1 MFKNAPFRLTV
12 LICCAKVRT
21 LLRKEMQ
28 SMFGRSFQ
36 ASHRQDSAEARF
48 ESASCCASFFA
59 ALLLLID
66 TVIAVSIFVS
76 ADIVALLF
84 AVLVFVLSLRVLIKM
99 FAAKRSKPLAA

>member
-1 MFKNAPFRLTV
+1 
-12 LICCAKVRT
+12 
-21 LLRKEMQ
+21 
-28 SMFGRSFQ
+28 MFGRSFQ

-76 ADIVALLF
+76 ADIAMSALFLGVC
-84 AVLVFVLSLRVLIKM
+84 AVVHVVLLRVLFGAYPYKM
-99 FAAKRSKPLAA
+99 KRSKPLAVSV